1 VQNDQN
7 NFQISAE
14 VQPGNSG
21 GPLLDMQGHVVGVV
35 VSKLDNRRVQ
45 NVDNVNFAV
54 KGEAA
59 QAFLRRANVP
69 FRTVESRGTDRSA
82 ADVGE
87 IAHRS
92 TLLLRCER

>member
-1 VQNDQN
+1 
-7 NFQISAE
+7 
-14 VQPGNSG
+14 
-21 GPLLDMQGHVVGVV
+21 MQGHVVGVV

-69 FRTVESRGTDRSA
+69 FRTLESRGTDRSA

-92 TLLLRCER
+92 TLLLRCEK